1 MSKVT
6 LGSVLF
12 CCDHNAIRSP
22 IAEGL
27 AKLYYGR
34 KIFIQSA
41 GILNDFEIDGFAISV
56 CEEIGIKLAKHQ
68 PRSFLNMD
76 EWGDRIDSFD
86 LVVALSETSKRK
98 VIEAT
103 KSYAVRVIYWP
114 IFDPT
119 VTVDR
124 WEEKIANYRKTRDQ
138 ISAKLIDFFG
148 SPISN

>member
-1 MSKVT
+1 MP
-6 LGSVLF
+6 GSVLF

-27 AKLYYGR
+27 AKLYYGK

-41 GILNDFEIDGFAISV
+41 GILSDLEIDGFAISV
-56 CEEIGIKLAKHQ
+56 CEEIGIRLAKHQ
-68 PRSFLNMD
+68 PRSFLDMD
-76 EWGDRIDSFD
+76 QWGDRIDSFD

-103 KSYAVRVIYWP
+103 KSYAVKVIYWP

-119 VTVDR
+119 LSVNR
-124 WEEKIANYRKTRDQ
+124 REEKIEHYRKTRDQ

-148 SPISN
+148 TPISN

>member
-1 MSKVT
+1 MSKVIS
-6 LGSVLF
+6 GSVLF

-27 AKLYYGR
+27 AKLYYGK
-34 KIFIQSA
+34 KIFFQSA
-41 GILNDFEIDGFAISV
+41 GILNDLEIDGFAISV

-68 PRSFLNMD
+68 PRSFLDMD
-76 EWGDRIDSFD
+76 QWGDRIDSFG

-119 VTVDR
+119 VTVNR

>member
-1 MSKVT
+1 MPKAMP
-6 LGSVLF
+6 GSVLF

-27 AKLYYGR
+27 AKLYYGK

-68 PRSFLNMD
+68 PRSFLDMD
-76 EWGDRIDSFD
+76 QWGDRIDSFD

-119 VTVDR
+119 VTVNR
-124 WEEKIANYRKTRDQ
+124 WEEKIVNYRKTRDQ

-148 SPISN
+148 TPISN

>member
-1 MSKVT
+1 MP
-6 LGSVLF
+6 GSVLF

-27 AKLYYGR
+27 AKLYYGK

-41 GILNDFEIDGFAISV
+41 GILSDLEIDGFAISV

-68 PRSFLNMD
+68 PRSFLDMD

-103 KSYAVRVIYWP
+103 KSYAVKVIYWP

-119 VTVDR
+119 VTVNR
-124 WEEKIANYRKTRDQ
+124 REEKIANYRKTRDQ

-148 SPISN
+148 TPISN

>member
-1 MSKVT
+1 MSKVIS
-6 LGSVLF
+6 GSVLF

-27 AKLYYGR
+27 AKLYYGK

-41 GILNDFEIDGFAISV
+41 GILSDLEIDGFAISV

-68 PRSFLNMD
+68 PRSFLDMD
-76 EWGDRIDSFD
+76 QWGDRIDSFD

-103 KSYAVRVIYWP
+103 KSYAVKVIYWP

-119 VTVDR
+119 VAVNR
-124 WEEKIANYRKTRDQ
+124 REEKIANYRKTRDQ

-148 SPISN
+148 TPISN

>member
-1 MSKVT
+1 MSKIMP
-6 LGSVLF
+6 GSVLF

-27 AKLYYGR
+27 AKLYYGK

-41 GILNDFEIDGFAISV
+41 GILNDLEIDGFAISV
-56 CEEIGIKLAKHQ
+56 CEEIGVKLAKHQ
-68 PRSFLNMD
+68 PRSFLDMD
-76 EWGDRIDSFD
+76 QWGDRIDSFD

-103 KSYAVRVIYWP
+103 KSYAVKVIYWP

-119 VTVDR
+119 ATVNR

-148 SPISN
+148 TPISN

>member
-1 MSKVT
+1 MLEVRP
-6 LGSVLF
+6 GSVLF

-34 KIFIQSA
+34 TIFIQSE
-41 GILNDFEIDGFAISV
+41 GILNDLEIDGFAILA
-56 CEEIGIKLAKHQ
+56 CEEIGVKLAKHQ
-68 PRSFLNMD
+68 PRSFLDMD
-76 EWGDRIDSFD
+76 QWGDRIDSFD
-86 LVVALSETSKRK
+86 LVIALSETSKRK

-103 KSYAVRVIYWP
+103 KSYAVKVIYWQ

-119 VTVDR
+119 IAVNR
-124 WEEKIANYRKTRDQ
+124 REEKMANYRKTRDQ

-148 SPISN
+148 APISN

>member
-1 MSKVT
+1 MP
-6 LGSVLF
+6 GSVLF

-27 AKLYYGR
+27 AKLYYGK

-68 PRSFLNMD
+68 PRSFLDMD
-76 EWGDRIDSFD
+76 QWGDRIDSFD

-103 KSYAVRVIYWP
+103 KSYAVKVIYWP

-119 VTVDR
+119 FAVNR
-124 WEEKIANYRKTRDQ
+124 WEEKIENYRKTRDQ

-148 SPISN
+148 IPISN

>member
-1 MSKVT
+1 MSET
-6 LGSVLF
+6 MPGSVLF

-27 AKLYYGR
+27 AKLYYGK

-68 PRSFLNMD
+68 PRSFLDMD

-119 VTVDR
+119 VTVNR

-148 SPISN
+148 TPISN

>member
-1 MSKVT
+1 MP
-6 LGSVLF
+6 GSVLF
-12 CCDHNAIRSP
+12 CCDYNAIRSP
-22 IAEGL
+22 IAEAL

-34 KIFIQSA
+34 KMFIQSA
-41 GILNDFEIDGFAISV
+41 GILNDLEIDGFAISV

-68 PRSFLNMD
+68 PRSFLDMD

-103 KSYAVRVIYWP
+103 KSYAVKVIYWP

-119 VTVDR
+119 ITVNR
-124 WEEKIANYRKTRDQ
+124 WEEKMVNYRKTRDQ
-138 ISAKLIDFFG
+138 ISKNLINYFG
-148 SPISN
+148 APISN

>member
-1 MSKVT
+1 MSKVMS
-6 LGSVLF
+6 GSVLF

-27 AKLYYGR
+27 AKLYYGK

-41 GILNDFEIDGFAISV
+41 GILNDLEIDGFAISV

-68 PRSFLNMD
+68 PRSFLDMD
-76 EWGDRIDSFD
+76 QWGDRIDSFD

-103 KSYAVRVIYWP
+103 KSYAVKVIYWP

-119 VTVDR
+119 VSVNR
-124 WEEKIANYRKTRDQ
+124 WEEKIAHYRKTRDQ

-148 SPISN
+148 TPISN

>member
-1 MSKVT
+1 MS
-6 LGSVLF
+6 GSVLF

-27 AKLYYGR
+27 AKLYYGK

-68 PRSFLNMD
+68 PRSFLDMD

-119 VTVDR
+119 VTANR

-148 SPISN
+148 TPISN

>member
-1 MSKVT
+1 MS
-6 LGSVLF
+6 GSVLF

-27 AKLYYGR
+27 AKLYYGK

-41 GILNDFEIDGFAISV
+41 GILNDLEIDGFAISV

-68 PRSFLNMD
+68 PRSFLDMD
-76 EWGDRIDSFD
+76 QWGDRIDSFD
-86 LVVALSETSKRK
+86 LVVALSETSKKK

-103 KSYAVRVIYWP
+103 KSYAVKVIYWQ

-119 VTVDR
+119 FAVNR
-124 WEEKIANYRKTRDQ
+124 REEKIALYRNTRDQ

-148 SPISN
+148 TPISN

>member
-1 MSKVT
+1 MP
-6 LGSVLF
+6 GSVLF

-27 AKLYYGR
+27 AKLYYGK

-68 PRSFLNMD
+68 PRSFLDMD

-119 VTVDR
+119 ITVNR
-124 WEEKIANYRKTRDQ
+124 WEEKIANYRKARDQ

-148 SPISN
+148 TPISN

>member
-1 MSKVT
+1 MSKT
-6 LGSVLF
+6 MPGSVLF

-27 AKLYYGR
+27 AKLYYGK
-34 KIFIQSA
+34 KIFFQSA
-41 GILNDFEIDGFAISV
+41 GILNDLEIDGFAISV

-68 PRSFLNMD
+68 PRSFLDMD
-76 EWGDRIDSFD
+76 QWGDRIDSFD

-103 KSYAVRVIYWP
+103 KSYAVKVIYWP

-119 VTVDR
+119 VTVNR
-124 WEEKIANYRKTRDQ
+124 REEKIENYRKTRDQ

-148 SPISN
+148 TPISN

>member
-1 MSKVT
+1 MP
-6 LGSVLF
+6 GSVLF

-27 AKLYYGR
+27 AKLYYGK

-41 GILNDFEIDGFAISV
+41 GILNELEIDGFAISV

-68 PRSFLNMD
+68 PRSFLDMD
-76 EWGDRIDSFD
+76 QWGDRIDSFE
-86 LVVALSETSKRK
+86 LVVALSETSKRQ

-103 KSYAVRVIYWP
+103 KSYAVKVIYWP

-119 VTVDR
+119 VAVNR
-124 WEEKIANYRKTRDQ
+124 WEEKMENYRKTREQ
-138 ISAKLIDFFG
+138 ISSKLIDFFG
-148 SPISN
+148 TPISN

>member
-1 MSKVT
+1 MP
-6 LGSVLF
+6 GSVLF

-27 AKLYYGR
+27 AKLYYGK

-68 PRSFLNMD
+68 PRSFLDMD

-98 VIEAT
+98 VIETT
-103 KSYAVRVIYWP
+103 KSYAVKVIYWP

-119 VTVDR
+119 VTVNR

-148 SPISN
+148 TPMSN

>member
-1 MSKVT
+1 MSKAMP
-6 LGSVLF
+6 GSVLF

-27 AKLYYGR
+27 AKLYYGK

-56 CEEIGIKLAKHQ
+56 CEEIGVKLAKHR
-68 PRSFLNMD
+68 PRSFLDMD
-76 EWGDRIDSFD
+76 QWGDRIDSFD

-103 KSYAVRVIYWP
+103 KSYAVKVIYWP

-119 VTVDR
+119 VTVNR

-148 SPISN
+148 TPISN

>member
-1 MSKVT
+1 MSKARP
-6 LGSVLF
+6 GSVLF

-27 AKLYYGR
+27 AKLYYGK

-56 CEEIGIKLAKHQ
+56 CEEIGVKLAKHQ
-68 PRSFLNMD
+68 PRSFLDMD

-103 KSYAVRVIYWP
+103 KSYAVKVIYWP

-119 VTVDR
+119 VTVNR

-148 SPISN
+148 TPISN

>member
-1 MSKVT
+1 MP
-6 LGSVLF
+6 GSVLF

-27 AKLYYGR
+27 AKLYYGK

-68 PRSFLNMD
+68 PRSFLDMD

-103 KSYAVRVIYWP
+103 KSYAVKVIYWP

-119 VTVDR
+119 ATVNRRED
-124 WEEKIANYRKTRDQ
+124 KIENYRKTRDQ
-138 ISAKLIDFFG
+138 ISAKLINFFG
-148 SPISN
+148 TPISN

>member
-1 MSKVT
+1 MSKAMP
-6 LGSVLF
+6 GSVLF

-27 AKLYYGR
+27 AKLYYGK

-56 CEEIGIKLAKHQ
+56 CEEIGVKLAKHQ
-68 PRSFLNMD
+68 PRSFLDMD

-103 KSYAVRVIYWP
+103 KSYAVKVIYWP

-119 VTVDR
+119 VTVNR

-138 ISAKLIDFFG
+138 ISTKLIDFFG
-148 SPISN
+148 TPISN

>member
-1 MSKVT
+1 MP
-6 LGSVLF
+6 GSVLF

-27 AKLYYGR
+27 AKLYYGK

-56 CEEIGIKLAKHQ
+56 CEEIGVKLAKHQ
-68 PRSFLNMD
+68 PRSFLDMD
-76 EWGDRIDSFD
+76 QWGDRIDSFD

-119 VTVDR
+119 VTVNR

-148 SPISN
+148 NPISN

>member
-1 MSKVT
+1 MP
-6 LGSVLF
+6 GSVLF

-27 AKLYYGR
+27 AKLYYGK

-68 PRSFLNMD
+68 PRSFLDMD
-76 EWGDRIDSFD
+76 QWGDRIDSFD

-98 VIEAT
+98 VIEST
-103 KSYAVRVIYWP
+103 KSYAVKVIYWP

-119 VTVDR
+119 VAVHR
-124 WEEKIANYRKTRDQ
+124 REEKIANYRKTRDQ

-148 SPISN
+148 TPISN

>member
-1 MSKVT
+1 MSKVMP
-6 LGSVLF
+6 GSVLF

-27 AKLYYGR
+27 AKLYYGK

-68 PRSFLNMD
+68 PRSFLDMD

-119 VTVDR
+119 VTVNR

-148 SPISN
+148 TPISN

>member
-1 MSKVT
+1 MSKAIP
-6 LGSVLF
+6 GSVLF

-27 AKLYYGR
+27 AKLYYGK

-68 PRSFLNMD
+68 PRSFLDMD

-119 VTVDR
+119 VTVNR

-148 SPISN
+148 TPISN

>member
-1 MSKVT
+1 M
-6 LGSVLF
+6 
-12 CCDHNAIRSP
+12 
-22 IAEGL
+22 AEGL
-27 AKLYYGR
+27 AKLYYGK

-68 PRSFLNMD
+68 PRSFLDMD
-76 EWGDRIDSFD
+76 QWGDRIDSFD

-103 KSYAVRVIYWP
+103 KSYAVKVIYWP

-119 VTVDR
+119 VTVNR
-124 WEEKIANYRKTRDQ
+124 REEKIENYRKTRDQ

-148 SPISN
+148 TPISN

>member
-1 MSKVT
+1 MSKAMP
-6 LGSVLF
+6 GSVLF

-27 AKLYYGR
+27 AKLYYGK

-68 PRSFLNMD
+68 PRSFLDMD
-76 EWGDRIDSFD
+76 QWGDRIDSFD

-103 KSYAVRVIYWP
+103 KSYAVKVIYWP

-119 VTVDR
+119 VIVNR
-124 WEEKIANYRKTRDQ
+124 REEKIENYRKTRDQ

-148 SPISN
+148 TPISN

>member
-1 MSKVT
+1 MSKAMP
-6 LGSVLF
+6 GSVLF

-27 AKLYYGR
+27 AKLYYGK

-68 PRSFLNMD
+68 PRSFLDMD
-76 EWGDRIDSFD
+76 QWGDRIDSFD

-103 KSYAVRVIYWP
+103 KSYAVKVIYWP

-119 VTVDR
+119 VTVNR

-148 SPISN
+148 TPISN